1 MEWLIVWIACGV
13 FAAAVAASKGRSF
26 IGWLFLGI
34 FFGIFALLA
43 VGFMPKIEEAVAM
56 PGSIPSSEREERKCP
71 FCAEM
76 IKAEAIV
83 CKHCGRDV
91 EPLPDRPKEG
101 QKEKTEDPNAL
112 RCPHCGG
119 VVGPVINRC
128 QCCERDTG
136 Y

>member
-1 MEWLIVWIACGV
+1 MEWIMVWVACGV

-26 IGWLFLGI
+26 IGWLFLGL
-34 FFGIFALLA
+34 FFGLFALLA
-43 VGFMPKIEEAVAM
+43 VGFMPKAEEPVNITQSAKPV
-56 PGSIPSSEREERKCP
+56 ERAERKCP

-76 IKAEAIV
+76 IKSEAIV

-91 EPLPDRPKEG
+91 EPLPVPQSA
-101 QKEKTEDPNAL
+101 QKEENAAQDAPM
-112 RCPHCGG
+112 CPHCGG

-128 QCCERDTG
+128 QYCERDTG